1 MFCQSTIVVNKM
13 IYTYIALHG
22 FKRLMLNQINHFTMT
37 LNNPMQVIIGKN
49 GSGKSSILQQLTP
62 LPPDNKDFIKLGSK
76 EIHIL
81 HNQSKYV
88 LKSIFNPSQKHS
100 FIQDELELNEGGTI
114 TVQREL
120 VKEHF
125 GITND
130 IHSLILG
137 EESFTDMSPAKRK
150 EWLLK
155 LCDNN
160 YDYAVSVYLKLKK
173 KHRDINGALEVSKKK
188 LLSEIEKELKSEE
201 EIKLKNEIHSLHDF
215 LSHLLEHRK
224 PLEIDQEQI
233 NLVYNENLS
242 QPNKLTYRYLQINDE
257 LLGYQ
262 SVNSDTIKLAI
273 DKLNIKLI
281 QIQTKL
287 DIHHKTHET
296 LESKIR
302 VLRQTESETLASLQE
317 AILTLSKRLK
327 EHEASM
333 FHVTEN
339 YRPEEALNMFLML
352 KNELIDLMMS
362 IPDNSEKQYS
372 SEQLKLKET
381 ELSELIINK
390 QKLIEKKQNISN
402 QLKHMNEHKD
412 NPNAEC
418 PKCNHRFSL
427 EYNATKYSELEQR
440 LESIEIHI
448 EKTLDPKIK
457 TIESYLQ
464 ACREY
469 GQLYRQ
475 FHKTMTSVT
484 ILKPYWEYLIEHTA
498 ITHEA
503 KTKIH
508 LLNHIEQELNEQIKY
523 KQTVNEYN
531 EKKKLHH
538 SLKDVGNTDLNEAA
552 KQFESILI
560 QINDE
565 TNLQVKLMKRKEK
578 LVNLLKVHDQ
588 FIEVKQNIEKNLNKQ
603 DFIYKENIELIRRE
617 TLNSLIKVLQSEL
630 AEKESI
636 LFKSSMQKNIIEHIQ
651 RQITEL
657 EKEEKAL
664 SILVKTI
671 SPTEGLIA
679 EGLYGFIR
687 SFVRQ
692 MNTFIESVWNY
703 PLEILPCQFDESETV
718 DLDYKFP
725 LRVNSQT
732 IPIPDISKGS
742 KGMLEIINIVFKIIA
757 MRCLNLS
764 NTALILDEP
773 GTALDHEHRNLF
785 ILLIKSLMEQQT
797 FKQIFLVSHFFEQYS
812 FLSNTNLCV
821 LSQDNVLIPKGNIVV
836 NQNVTFG

>member
-1 MFCQSTIVVNKM
+1 M

-100 FIQDELELNEGGTI
+100 FIQDEIELNEGGTI

-160 YDYAVSVYLKLKK
+160 YDYAVSVYLRLKK
-173 KHRDINGALEVSKKK
+173 KHRDINGALEVSRKK

-201 EIKLKNEIHSLHDF
+201 ELKLKNEIHSLHEF
-215 LSHLLEHRK
+215 LSHLLEYRK

-233 NLVYNENLS
+233 NLVYDENLS
-242 QPNKLTYRYLQINDE
+242 QLNKLIYRYLQINDE
-257 LLGYQ
+257 MLGYQ
-262 SVNSDTIKLAI
+262 YVNSEVVKSAI
-273 DKLNIKLI
+273 DKLNTKLI
-281 QIQTKL
+281 QLQTKL

-296 LESKIR
+296 LESKIKI
-302 VLRQTESETLASLQE
+302 LRQTESETLTSLQE
-317 AILTLSKRLK
+317 TILTLAKRLK
-327 EHEASM
+327 QHETTM

-339 YRPEEALNMFLML
+339 YRAEEALSMFLML

-381 ELSELIINK
+381 ELSELTITK

-418 PKCNHRFSL
+418 PKCNHKFSL
-427 EYNATKYSELEQR
+427 EYNAVKYAELEQR

-448 EKTLDPKIK
+448 EKTLDPKINI
-457 TIESYLQ
+457 IESYLQ
-464 ACREY
+464 SCREY

-484 ILKPYWEYLIEHTA
+484 ILKPYWDYLIEHNA

-503 KTKIH
+503 RTKVN

-523 KQTVNEYN
+523 RQTVNEYN
-531 EKKKLHH
+531 EKKKLYH
-538 SLKDVGNTDLNEAA
+538 SLKDVGNTDLNEAG

-565 TNLQVKLMKRKEK
+565 TNLQVKLIKRKEK
-578 LVNLLKVHDQ
+578 LVSLLKVYNQ
-588 FIEVKQNIEKNLNKQ
+588 FIEIKQNIEKNLNKQ

-617 TLNSLIKVLQSEL
+617 TLNHLIKLLQSEL

-651 RQITEL
+651 KQITDL

-664 SILVKTI
+664 SVLVKTI

-687 SFVRQ
+687 SFVKQ

-725 LRVNSQT
+725 LRVNSQAV
-732 IPIPDISKGS
+732 PIPDISKGS

-821 LSQDNVLIPKGNIVV
+821 LSQDNVIIPKGNIVV